1 MNWRE
6 RYELWLRASWID
18 EKTRAE
24 LAALT
29 DEKDMEDR
37 FYKDLEFGTAGM
49 RGVMGAGTNRM
60 NRYTVRKATFGLAN
74 YLKNEFPAACKNGV
88 VIAYDSRNH
97 SDEFA
102 GETARVLCACGVPV
116 KIFKHLEP
124 VPVLSFAVRY
134 LKAAGGVVIT
144 ASHNPPEYNGYKVYD
159 AEGCQLVP
167 VLADKLTAYVE
178 SVSDLAAIP
187 LTGGSELLTW
197 IDQEVVEKFL
207 DAVQQSSI
215 PQKNAPELKVV
226 YTPLHG
232 SGLVPVRAIL
242 KRCGFT
248 NVTVVPEQEQ
258 PDGNFPTVQAPNP
271 ENRTALQLGIE
282 LAKKNGA
289 DIVIGTDPDSDR
301 IGCAVRHNGE
311 YQLLSGNQTG
321 ALLADF
327 VISHRKVTPKST
339 LITTVVTGE
348 LGAQAARSRGV
359 KVLHTLTGFKYIGEK
374 ISQFQ
379 KTGEAEF
386 VMGYEESYGY
396 LVGTH
401 ARDKD
406 GVTAAML
413 ICEMAADAKS
423 RGVTLIDDLNGLYRR
438 LGYYLDAQDSFTLKG
453 RDGAEQITAK
463 MTWLRSHGSA
473 LTGVSEIL
481 DYGQGIDGL
490 PKENAIKFLCAD
502 GSWFAVRPSGTEPK
516 IKIYYCMKGADQHE
530 AEARLAS
537 RRETLEGA
545 LGLHR

>member
-1 MNWRE
+1 MNYRE
-6 RYELWLRASWID
+6 RYAQWLKAPWID

-29 DEKDMEDR
+29 DEKDIEDR

-49 RGVMGAGTNRM
+49 RGIMGAGTNRM
-60 NRYTVRKATFGLAN
+60 NRCTVRKATFGLAN
-74 YLKNEFPAACKNGV
+74 YLKNEFPAVYKNGV

-102 GETARVLCACGVPV
+102 SEAAMVLCACGVPV
-116 KIFKHLEP
+116 KIFKQLEP
-124 VPVLSFAVRY
+124 VPVLSFAVRF
-134 LKAAGGVVIT
+134 LGAAGGVVIT

-167 VLADKLTAYVE
+167 TLADKLTAYVE
-178 SVSDLAAIP
+178 SVSDLSSIP
-187 LTGGSELLTW
+187 LTGGSERLTW
-197 IDQEVVEKFL
+197 IGQEVVEKFL

-215 PQKNAPELKVV
+215 PQKNAPQLKVV

-232 SGLVPVRAIL
+232 SGLVPVCAIL

-248 NVTVVPEQEQ
+248 DVTVVPEQEK

-282 LAKKNGA
+282 LARKNGA

-301 IGCAVRHNGE
+301 IGCAVKHNGD

-327 VISHRKVTPKST
+327 VISHRKITPKST

-348 LGAQAARSRGV
+348 LGAQAAMSRGV
-359 KVLHTLTGFKYIGEK
+359 KVQRTLTGFKYIGEK
-374 ISQFQ
+374 ITQFQ

-413 ICEMAADAKS
+413 ICEMAAEAKAA
-423 RGVTLIDDLNGLYRR
+423 GATLIDRLEALYAR
-438 LGYYLDAQDSFTLKG
+438 LGFYLDAQDSFTLKG
-453 RDGAEQITAK
+453 RDGALQIAAK
-463 MTWLRSHGSA
+463 MTWLREHGSGFP
-473 LTGVSEIL
+473 GVSEIL
-481 DYGQGIDGL
+481 DYSKGIGGL
-490 PKENAIKFLCAD
+490 PPENVMKFLCSD

-516 IKIYYCMKGADQHE
+516 IKIYYCMKAADRHE
-530 AEARLAS
+530 AETKLAT
-537 RRETLEGA
+537 RRQALESA
-545 LGLHR
+545 LELR